1 MQYQCCVVR
10 VVVSGIW
17 IPEVLWGQRKRKC
30 ADLNKSSRAS
40 TIGLIRV
47 FGNKTTVVSCISQW
61 TRGRSPGR
69 CQARCSHTIAV
80 LASFGLPLAYRSL
93 QDFSLW
99 SDLPLPSFLSK
110 KPCLPPT
117 YPGLFS
123 QHRPHNTYRPA
134 HAGRPSFIT
143 INSGNF
149 MRICFFYEDLF
160 F

>member
-1 MQYQCCVVR
+1 MVR

-30 ADLNKSSRAS
+30 ADLNKSSRAR

-61 TRGRSPGR
+61 TRGRIPGR
-69 CQARCSHTIAV
+69 YQAMCLHTIAV
-80 LASFGLPLAYRSL
+80 LASYGLPLAYRSL

-99 SDLPLPSFLSK
+99 SDLPLHSFLGK

-134 HAGRPSFIT
+134 HVGRPSFIPV
-143 INSGNF
+143 ISGLLK
-149 MRICFFYEDLF
+149 RV
-160 F
+160 